1 MPPNHSPQSNETRL
15 ALIEDR
21 QDRLE
26 RTMESVAESLKL
38 LARIAVQSDNIV
50 NSLADIDARV
60 VKIEAD
66 WPIVALLKAGALWGV
81 RIVLAGVFVAVLTV
95 AGFKVSP

>member
-1 MPPNHSPQSNETRL
+1 VPNPQSNETRL

-38 LARIAVQSDNIV
+38 LTRIAVQSDAIAKA
-50 NSLADIDARV
+50 LEDIDARV
-60 VKIEAD
+60 VKIETG
-66 WPIVALLKAGALWGV
+66 WPLVEQMKAGFLWGV
-81 RIVLAGVFVAVLTV
+81 KIILAGAFVAVLTV